1 MPSITWATSIAVP
14 ISFTKKGPP
23 RQAYTIWAYQLG
35 PGTYSQVP
43 EKVAFTPGVDI
54 HQLHNVMNE
63 LENHPGFSA
72 GPLEDDMLHWEASI
86 MGPVWFLTKI
96 FHPNVE
102 ADGKICADFLVGH
115 WKPSLSISYML
126 MAICSLM
133 LSPNMDNPA
142 VQEIAD
148 LYMKDKDEFEK
159 RAREMTQTQAKAR
172 I

>member
-1 MPSITWATSIAVP
+1 MALKLLS
-14 ISFTKKGPP
+14 K
-23 RQAYTIWAYQLG
+23 
-35 PGTYSQVP
+35 
-43 EKVAFTPGVDI
+43 
-54 HQLHNVMNE
+54 QLHNVMNE

-86 MGPVWFLTKI
+86 MGPENSPYEGGQFDLRIDFTVDYPLKPPKVWFLTKI